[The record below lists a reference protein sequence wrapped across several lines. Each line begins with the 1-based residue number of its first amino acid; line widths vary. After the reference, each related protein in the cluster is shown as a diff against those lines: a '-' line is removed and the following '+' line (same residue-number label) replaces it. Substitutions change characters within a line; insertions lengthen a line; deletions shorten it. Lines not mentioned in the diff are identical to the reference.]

1 MKVLFVTPNSFG
13 SGEAITAMQMGRQL
27 QQFGHDVRFFSEQF
41 PARFLAER
49 FAGKV
54 DVLPDDPA
62 QAGMKWQARL
72 GEFQPNAV
80 VFADY
85 PLLYLSVRGKVLL
98 DPENWKALETV
109 GARLFTLDHL
119 GMARGPMT
127 LAFGPP
133 HFELSKAHLP
143 ALPKGMKVLLPC
155 PINSPAPVAA
165 NRGVSFR
172 TWDLPLNL
180 VEARRREIRSRFLR
194 DEGEL
199 LIFHSVPAW
208 AAEFCRRHGITFY
221 DYLTRLLE
229 IYLVGLGRAVTIVSV
244 NGGSLLRQPSV
255 SWLRVLNLSH
265 LKASEYDE
273 ILLASDLVLT
283 DNRISNSLGKATC
296 GLVPCV
302 ALHNSYRLPRVTQCD
317 DADVRNAA
325 LDMERDC
332 AGSVFP
338 FEVFPIWTAE
348 DMDALGIFREN
359 PMARCMRQLEIFGG
373 SETRNGLAELLT
385 SQSAREDLRARQQEY
400 LSMLERLRTGEEAL
414 VSMLD

>member
-1 MKVLFVTPNSFG
+1 MKALFVTPNSFG
-13 SGEAITAMQMGRQL
+13 SGEAITAMQIGRQL
-27 QQFGHDVRFFSEQF
+27 EQSGHEVRFFSEEF

-54 DVLPDDPA
+54 DVLLDNPA
-62 QAGMKWQARL
+62 EAGMNWRTRL
-72 GEFQPNAV
+72 DEFQPDAV

-98 DPENWKALETV
+98 DPENWDALEAV

-133 HFELSKAHLP
+133 HFVLSKAHLP
-143 ALPKGMKVLLPC
+143 ALPKEIKVLLPC
-155 PINSPAPVAA
+155 PINSAAPT
-165 NRGVSFR
+165 NRGTPFR
-172 TWDLPLNL
+172 SWDLPLIL
-180 VEARRREIRSRFLR
+180 PEARRQEIRNQFLK
-194 DEGEL
+194 DGEEL

-208 AAEFCRRHGITFY
+208 AVEFCRRHRITFY
-221 DYLTRLLE
+221 DYFTRLLE
-229 IYLVGLGRAVTIVSV
+229 IYLAGTGRAVTIVSV
-244 NGGSLLRQPSV
+244 NGGSLLRQSSV

-265 LKASEYDE
+265 LKASEFDE

-283 DNRISNSLGKATC
+283 DNRVSNSLGKAVC

-302 ALHNSYRLPRVTQCD
+302 TLHNTYRLAQIAEGD
-317 DADVRNAA
+317 DRDVRNIA
-325 LDMERDC
+325 LEMERDC

-348 DMDALGIFREN
+348 DMDSLGIFREN

-373 SETRNGLAELLT
+373 SETRSGFAELLT
-385 SQSAREDLRARQQEY
+385 SQSSREDLRVRQREY
-400 LSMLERLRTGEEAL
+400 VSMLERLPTGEEAL